1 MPKSILEMSTVMK
14 LQHRIHTNRL
24 RESRD
29 GEVKRW
35 VDRELRR
42 HAAPIRRV
50 SGENVFQNF
59 ILTYLKREKVKFQ
72 EPAESRQ
79 NPYGESRDRPLCT
92 CNEDCAIKAADE
104 PVEFKRYE
112 NLDAAIR
119 AFKRRHP
126 GHPLV
131 LDDARD
137 AWYEHVSDVED
148 LLRLL
153 LNAIIDNEIPPEEEL
168 EGRDNDLIQSLVLP
182 ETNHDDNDDEDA
194 GEDDDGK
201 ADVDEAVSELA
212 AQAQAGDD

>member
-1 MPKSILEMSTVMK
+1 MSKSILEMSTVMK

-72 EPAESRQ
+72 EAADSRQ

-92 CNEDCAIKAADE
+92 CNEDCPIKAADE
-104 PVEFKRYE
+104 PVEFKRRE

-126 GHPLV
+126 GHPIV

-137 AWYEHVSDVED
+137 EWYEQVSDVED

-153 LNAIIDNEIPPEEEL
+153 LNALIDNEIPTREDIAGSDNEL
-168 EGRDNDLIQSLVLP
+168 LDALVLP
-182 ETNHDDNDDEDA
+182 ESNDHDNDDDESD
-194 GEDDDGK
+194 EDDGK
-201 ADVDEAVSELA
+201 ADVDEAVSEIA
-212 AQAQAGDD
+212 ARAGDD